1 MGQKMVPVADG
12 FAVGEKPANIMIV
25 GQMIKF
31 DSGIYKVNKTET
43 LPPDIELVAIDATTA
58 WVKWREKRPIEHH
71 ITQPGQ
77 QHPDRDDL
85 PDKNKAEWEIGLD
98 GQPID
103 PWKNTR
109 YLRLINPLTGADYTF
124 VTDSIGG
131 CRGISDLKS
140 QIRNV
145 RYAHPNALPLIK
157 LRTTTMK
164 TRYGLKP
171 RPLFEVIGWRG
182 KSGPTAKPFGQN
194 GGSSQGSGE
203 QLKIG
208 KPQMDFN
215 DPIGI

>member
-1 MGQKMVPVADG
+1 MGQETVPVADG

-31 DSGIYKVNKTET
+31 DNGIYKVNKTET
-43 LPPDIELVAIDATTA
+43 LPPDIELVAIGVTTA
-58 WVKWREKRPIEHH
+58 WVKWREKRPVEHRV
-71 ITQPGQ
+71 TLSQ

-85 PDKNKAEWEIGLD
+85 PDQNKAEWEIGLD
-98 GQPID
+98 GQPVD
-103 PWKNTR
+103 PWKDTR
-109 YLRLINPLTGADYTF
+109 YLRLIDPLTSADYTF

-131 CRGISDLKS
+131 RRGVFDLKS